1 MFKLLDRYILKKY
14 LATYVFVVLIFCS
27 IIMIIDYTEKNDDF
41 SYNNLSLAE
50 VMGGY
55 YLNVFPYLANF
66 LSPILIFI
74 STLYVNAQM
83 ASHTEVI
90 AILSSGVTYLRFIWS
105 YMIGAIIVGV
115 FTFFIIGWVLP
126 KANLNRISFEK
137 KYFNSEFYYGQK
149 NTHIKLSKNA
159 DAFLRVYDNHKN
171 VGYNFA
177 IHESRN
183 GRLVYELKSN
193 RLEWDSIKSMWHLDE
208 YTVRTFENEEE
219 KIYQHHKLDTTLAFA
234 PSDFKDTYKLQE
246 TMTNT
251 ELQAYINVQKKK
263 GYTNYSA
270 FLIELYER
278 YTYPFAIIILTF
290 IGVVVSSR
298 KSREGIGAQIVL
310 GVVLAFSYILLLLA
324 GRSFTQDDTFHPLFS
339 AWLPNLV
346 FIVIGA
352 ILYRTVPK

>member
-1 MFKLLDRYILKKY
+1 MLKILDRYILKRY

-41 SYNNLSLAE
+41 SYNNLTLAE
-50 VMGGY
+50 VLGGY

-74 STLYVNAQM
+74 STIYVNAQL
-83 ASHTEVI
+83 ASHTEII
-90 AILSSGVTYLRFIWS
+90 AILSSGVTYLRFMWS
-105 YMIGAIIVGV
+105 YMIGAIIVGAV
-115 FTFFIIGWVLP
+115 TFFIIGWVLP
-126 KANLNRISFEK
+126 KANQNRISFEK
-137 KYFNSEFYYGQK
+137 MYFESEFYYGQK
-149 NTHIKLSKNA
+149 NTHIKLSENA

-171 VGYNFA
+171 IGHNFS
-177 IHESRN
+177 IHETKGN
-183 GRLVYELKSN
+183 KLLYELKTN
-193 RLEWDSIKSMWHLDE
+193 RIEWDSIQSKWHLDK
-208 YTVRTFENEEE
+208 YTVRTFIEGDE
-219 KIYQHHKLDTTLAFA
+219 KLYQRKDLDTALSFG
-234 PSDFKDTYKLQE
+234 PEDFEDVYKLQE

-251 ELQAYINVQKKK
+251 ELQNYIAVQKRK

-290 IGVVVSSR
+290 IAVVVSSR
-298 KSREGIGAQIVL
+298 KSREGVGAQIVL
-310 GVVLAFSYILLLLA
+310 GIVLAFVYILLLLA
-324 GRSFTQDDTFHPLFS
+324 GRSFTQDDTFHPLLS